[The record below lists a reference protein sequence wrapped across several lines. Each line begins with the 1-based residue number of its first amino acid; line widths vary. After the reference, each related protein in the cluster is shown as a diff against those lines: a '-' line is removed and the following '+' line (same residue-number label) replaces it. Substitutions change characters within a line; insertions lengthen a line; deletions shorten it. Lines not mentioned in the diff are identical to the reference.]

1 MRAKEL
7 GIWVGVIAIL
17 IGGLWFLIASVNN
30 SPSPSAPAQ
39 IKIPEVSNQD
49 FIKSPQLASGSARL
63 PSPEGEANGRQARVT
78 LVEYADFQCPACK
91 AYFPLVTKLSSDIKD
106 LRIVYR
112 FFPLSNI
119 HKNAMISSQAAY
131 AAGLQGKF
139 WEMHDMIFENQDSW
153 SNTQARDI
161 FIDYA
166 KKLNLDSNK
175 FESDMTSDATRKF
188 ITQEMNKAISLGINS
203 TPTFFV
209 NGKHIQNPA
218 GYEAFKKII
227 QDELAN

>member
-1 MRAKEL
+1 
-7 GIWVGVIAIL
+7 
-17 IGGLWFLIASVNN
+17 
-30 SPSPSAPAQ
+30 
-39 IKIPEVSNQD
+39 
-49 FIKSPQLASGSARL
+49 
-63 PSPEGEANGRQARVT
+63 
-78 LVEYADFQCPACK
+78 
-91 AYFPLVTKLSSDIKD
+91 
-106 LRIVYR
+106 
-112 FFPLSNI
+112 
-119 HKNAMISSQAAY
+119 MISSQAAY

>member
-1 MRAKEL
+1 MRNL
-7 GIWVGVIAIL
+7 PLLVVTIVGTLLFIVAVAFFFSQ
-17 IGGLWFLIASVNN
+17 WSAAQDKTASEAQANVLLAQTSN
-30 SPSPSAPAQ
+30 SRGPAEAP
-39 IKIPEVSNQD
+39 ITI
-49 FIKSPQLASGSARL
+49 
-63 PSPEGEANGRQARVT
+63 
-78 LVEYADFQCPACK
+78 VEFSDLQCPACK
-91 AYFPLVTKLSSDIKD
+91 AYFPLVTKLLSDIKD